1 MNAPL
6 TEHPTPPYK
15 HTPLFP
21 LGEDETPYRK
31 ISIDSSAGGA
41 LGVRVEKVLGEE
53 VLVVPREAIR
63 ALAEA
68 AFTDINHLL
77 RPAHLASLKHIVEDP
92 EASDNDKFVA
102 YDFLKN
108 ANIAAGG
115 VLPMCQD
122 TGTAIIMGKKGR
134 LIWTDGA
141 DEAALAE
148 GARDAYLKRNL
159 RYSQVAPLSMF
170 EEKNTRTNMP
180 AQVEIY
186 AEGHNAE
193 HANYDAVYKFL
204 FIAKGGGSANKSF
217 LFQATPSILSRERL
231 LPFIKEKVLTLGTA
245 ACPPYHL
252 AIVIGGTSAELTM
265 KTVKLASC
273 KYYDT
278 LPEHGSEDGHAFRDK
293 EMEREIHKM
302 TQALGV
308 GAQFGGKYFCH
319 DVRVI
324 RLPRHG
330 ASLPIGLGVSC
341 SADRQALGKITR
353 DGVFL
358 EELEH
363 NPAKYLPQVDETK
376 LGGEVKQIDLNR
388 PMPEIL
394 KELAKYPIKTRL
406 SLSGP
411 MIVARDAAH
420 GKLRER
426 LERGEPLPDY
436 FKNHPV
442 YYAGPAKTPEGYA
455 SGAFGPT
462 TAGRMDS
469 FVADFQAAGGSMV
482 MLAKGNR
489 SPAVREACK
498 KYGGFYLASIG
509 GAAANLAEHCIKKV
523 ECLEYAELGMEAIW
537 RIEVEN
543 FPAFIVIDDKG
554 NDFFKELNLG

>member
-1 MNAPL
+1 MNAPVS
-6 TEHPTPPYK
+6 THPTPPYR

-21 LGEDETPYRK
+21 LGKDETQYRE
-31 ISIDSSAGGA
+31 IASE
-41 LGVRVEKVLGEE
+41 GVRVERVLGED
-53 VLVVPREAIR
+53 VLVVPREALH
-63 ALAEA
+63 ALSEA

-77 RPAHLASLKHIVEDP
+77 RPAHLASLKAIVEDP
-92 EASDNDKFVA
+92 EASHNDKFVA
-102 YDFLKN
+102 YEFLKN
-108 ANIAAGG
+108 ANISAGG

-134 LIWTDGA
+134 LIWSDGD

-159 RYSQVAPLSMF
+159 RYSQLAPLSMF
-170 EEKNTRTNMP
+170 EEKNTRSNMP

-186 AEGHNAE
+186 AESHGGGGADAE
-193 HANYDAVYKFL
+193 YKFL
-204 FIAKGGGSANKSF
+204 FIAKGGGSANKAF
-217 LFQATPSILSRERL
+217 LFQATPSILTRERL
-231 LPFIKEKVLTLGTA
+231 LAFLKEKVLTLGTA

-273 KYYDT
+273 KYYDE
-278 LPEHGSEDGHAFRDK
+278 LPERGSEDGHAFRDRD
-293 EMEREIHKM
+293 MEREIQKM
-302 TQALGV
+302 TQSLGV

-341 SADRQALGKITR
+341 SADRQAVGKITK

-363 NPAKYLPQVDETK
+363 NPAKYLPDIDART
-376 LGGEVKQIDLNR
+376 LGGEVVKIDLTR
-388 PMPEIL
+388 PMKEIL
-394 KELAKYPIKTRL
+394 AQLTKHPIETRL
-406 SLSGP
+406 SLTGP
-411 MIVARDAAH
+411 MIVARDLAH
-420 GKLRER
+420 AKLRER
-426 LERGEPLPDY
+426 LERGEGLPNY

-442 YYAGPAKTPEGYA
+442 YYAGPAKTPQGYA
-455 SGAFGPT
+455 SGSFGPT

-469 FVADFQAAGGSMV
+469 FVDDFQAAGGSMV
-482 MLAKGNR
+482 SLAKGNR
-489 SPAVREACK
+489 AAIVREACK
-498 KYGGFYLASIG
+498 KHGGFYLASIG

-523 ECLEYAELGMEAIW
+523 ECIEYPELGMEAIW
-537 RIEVEN
+537 RIEVVD

-554 NDFFKELNLG
+554 NDFFKDLNLG

>member
-1 MNAPL
+1 MNAPVSI
-6 TEHPTPPYK
+6 TPPYR
-15 HTPLFP
+15 HSPLFP
-21 LGEDETPYRK
+21 LGKDITPYRK
-31 ISIDSSAGGA
+31 ITSD
-41 LGVRVEKVLGEE
+41 GVRVEKVMGEE
-53 VLVVPREAIR
+53 VIVVSPEAMR

-68 AFTDINHLL
+68 AFVDISHLL
-77 RPAHLASLKHIVEDP
+77 RPAHLSQLRSILDDP
-92 EASDNDKFVA
+92 EATDNDKFVA
-102 YDFLKN
+102 YDLLKN
-108 ANIAAGG
+108 ANISSGG

-134 LIWTDGA
+134 LIWTDGG

-159 RYSQVAPLSMF
+159 RYSQLAPISMF
-170 EEKNTRTNMP
+170 EEKNTRNNLP

-186 AEGHNAE
+186 AEGE
-193 HANYDAVYKFL
+193 DAYKFL
-204 FIAKGGGSANKSF
+204 FIAKGGGSANKAF
-217 LFQATPSILSRERL
+217 LFQGTPSILTHDRL
-231 LPFIKEKVLTLGTA
+231 IAFLKEKILTLGTA

-265 KTVKLASC
+265 KTVKLAST
-273 KYYDT
+273 KYYDS
-278 LPEHGSEDGHAFRDK
+278 LPTKGSEDGHAFRDL
-293 EMEREIHKM
+293 EMEQEVLKL

-319 DVRVI
+319 DV
-324 RLPRHG
+324 PRHG

-341 SADRQALGKITR
+341 SADRQAVGKITR

-363 NPAKYLPQVDETK
+363 NPAQYLPDVDASK
-376 LGGEVKQIDLNR
+376 LGGEVVQIDLNR
-388 PMPEIL
+388 PMADIL
-394 KELAKYPIKTRL
+394 ATLSRYPIKTRL
-406 SLSGP
+406 SLTGP
-411 MIVARDAAH
+411 MIVARDLAH
-420 GKLRER
+420 AKLRER
-426 LERGEPLPDY
+426 LESGQGLPDY

-469 FVADFQAAGGSMV
+469 FVDAFQAAGGSMV
-482 MLAKGNR
+482 SVAKGNR
-489 SPAVREACK
+489 SPQVREACK
-498 KYGGFYLASIG
+498 KHGGFYLASIG

-523 ECLEYAELGMEAIW
+523 EVVEYPELGMEAIW

>member
-6 TEHPTPPYK
+6 STHPTPPYK

-21 LGEDETPYRK
+21 LGKDETPYRK
-31 ISIDSSAGGA
+31 IAD
-41 LGVRVEKVLGEE
+41 GVRVEKIMGED

-134 LIWTDGA
+134 LIWSDGD

-159 RYSQVAPLSMF
+159 RYSQLAPISMF
-170 EEKNTRTNMP
+170 EEKNTRSNMP

-186 AEGHNAE
+186 AESRG
-193 HANYDAVYKFL
+193 DADSAYKFL
-204 FIAKGGGSANKSF
+204 FIAKGGGSANKAF
-217 LFQATPSILSRERL
+217 LFQATPSILTRERML
-231 LPFIKEKVLTLGTA
+231 AFLKEKVLTLGTA

-265 KTVKLASC
+265 KTVKLAST

-293 EMEREIHKM
+293 DMEREILKM
-302 TQALGV
+302 TQSLGV

-341 SADRQALGKITR
+341 SADRQALGKITK

-363 NPAKYLPQVDETK
+363 NPAKYMPDVDAAK
-376 LGGEVKQIDLNR
+376 LGGEVVQIDLTR
-388 PMPEIL
+388 PMKDIL
-394 KELAKYPIKTRL
+394 AQLSKHPIKTRL
-406 SLSGP
+406 SLTGP
-411 MIVARDAAH
+411 MIVARDLAH
-420 GKLRER
+420 AKLRER
-426 LERGEPLPDY
+426 LEQGQGLPDY
-436 FKNHPV
+436 FKNHPI
-442 YYAGPAKTPEGYA
+442 YYAGPAKTPQGYA

-469 FVADFQAAGGSMV
+469 FVEDFQAAGGSMV

-498 KYGGFYLASIG
+498 KHGGFYLASIG

-523 ECLEYAELGMEAIW
+523 ETVEYAELGMEAIW
-537 RIEVEN
+537 RIEVVD
-543 FPAFIVIDDKG
+543 FPAFIVVDEKG